1 MPFARLDRDVDG
13 AEESELRRLE
23 NGSSDT
29 PRSRDVKV
37 LAEPLVSRR
46 YALTCRNR
54 DTCYALSSSA
64 AF

>member
-1 MPFARLDRDVDG
+1 MPAHLPTLSIG
-13 AEESELRRLE
+13 T
-23 NGSSDT
+23 N